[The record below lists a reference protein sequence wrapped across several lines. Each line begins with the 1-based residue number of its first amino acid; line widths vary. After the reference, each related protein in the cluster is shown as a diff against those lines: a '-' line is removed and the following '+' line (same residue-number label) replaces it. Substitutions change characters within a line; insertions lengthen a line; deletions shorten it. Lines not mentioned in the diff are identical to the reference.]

1 MTKVVKEFLLDNATG
16 EVSVEYDDNST
27 SSYNLANVVTA
38 TQSAQIIRSLPSNLT
53 INPSFPLWILGFFF
67 LVAR

>member
-27 SSYNLANVVTA
+27 SKYNLANAVTA
-38 TQSAQIIRSLPSNLT
+38 TQSGAEIRSAR
-53 INPSFPLWILGFFF
+53 GFQA
-67 LVAR
+67 VIQGEMQCRK

>member
-27 SSYNLANVVTA
+27 SKYNLSNAVTA
-38 TQSAQIIRSLPSNLT
+38 TPAAQTLAPYPLT
-53 INPSFPLWILGFFF
+53 
-67 LVAR
+67 